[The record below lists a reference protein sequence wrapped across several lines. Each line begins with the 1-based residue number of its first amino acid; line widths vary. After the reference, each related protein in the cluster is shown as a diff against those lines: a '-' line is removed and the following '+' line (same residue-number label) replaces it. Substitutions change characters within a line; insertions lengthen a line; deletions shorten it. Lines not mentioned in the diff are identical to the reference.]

1 MKRVSGEE
9 DSVIL
14 AEIRKLR
21 NEHTEAAND
30 TKEAL
35 TRLDHVLKDMV
46 ERTALLEQRMVNTEE
61 RLGDTEDRML
71 HQEAKLAA
79 KCDDSESRSR
89 RNNVRIHGIPE
100 GCEKNDTIGFISGFI
115 RSSLQIPAEV
125 DMRIERAHRSLLA
138 KPKENTAPPRA
149 IIVRFLDYRVTE
161 QVIQQAWKQKTT
173 YEGRT
178 IYFNQHYTNEVQK
191 KRKQVRD
198 VIKKLKDKK
207 VKAQSPY
214 PAQLKVFDIHYING
228 GCAYAEGHGDPCTGG
243 GEGRTTEAENA
254 KQLDNGDETEGEEES
269 ASHHRA
275 RPTGRHRINSRS

>member
-14 AEIRKLR
+14 AEIHKLR

-35 TRLDHVLKDMV
+35 TRLDNVLKDMRWIFASK
-46 ERTALLEQRMVNTEE
+46 ERTAR
-61 RLGDTEDRML
+61 
-71 HQEAKLAA
+71 
-79 KCDDSESRSR
+79 CS
-89 RNNVRIHGIPE
+89 P
-100 GCEKNDTIGFISGFI
+100 
-115 RSSLQIPAEV
+115 
-125 DMRIERAHRSLLA
+125 

-149 IIVRFLDYRVTE
+149 IIVRFLDYRVKE

-178 IYFNQHYTNEVQK
+178 IYFNQDYTNEVQK

-198 VIKKLKDKK
+198 VIKKLKDKN

-214 PAQLKVFDIHYING
+214 PAQLKVFLASGTKIFTTLTEDAPMLRDMGIHV
-228 GCAYAEGHGDPCTGG
+228 
-243 GEGRTTEAENA
+243 
-254 KQLDNGDETEGEEES
+254 K
-269 ASHHRA
+269 
-275 RPTGRHRINSRS
+275 

>member
-35 TRLDHVLKDMV
+35 TRLDNVLKDMV
-46 ERTALLEQRMVNTEE
+46 GRTAL
-61 RLGDTEDRML
+61 
-71 HQEAKLAA
+71 
-79 KCDDSESRSR
+79 SR

-100 GCEKNDTIGFISGFI
+100 GSEKNDTIGFISGFI

-125 DMRIERAHRSLLA
+125 DSRIERAHRSLLA

-149 IIVRFLDYRVTE
+149 IIVRFLDYRVKE

-178 IYFNQHYTNEVQK
+178 IYFNQDYTNEVQK

-198 VIKKLKDKK
+198 VTKKLKDKN
-207 VKAQSPY
+207 VKAQSIY
-214 PAQLKVFDIHYING
+214 PAQLKVFLASGTKIF
-228 GCAYAEGHGDPCTGG
+228 T
-243 GEGRTTEAENA
+243 TLTEAA
-254 KQLDNGDETEGEEES
+254 PMLRDMGIHVQEEERDELQRLRTQS
-269 ASHHRA
+269 SWTMVTRQRRRGQRRGVSLTPGPDPQAV
-275 RPTGRHRINSRS
+275 TE